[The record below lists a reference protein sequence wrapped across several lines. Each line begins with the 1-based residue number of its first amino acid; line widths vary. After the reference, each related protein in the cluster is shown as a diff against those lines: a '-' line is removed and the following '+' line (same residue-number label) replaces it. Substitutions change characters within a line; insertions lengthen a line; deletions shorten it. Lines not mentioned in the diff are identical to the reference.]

1 MRFENI
7 SGALQHAFVSFP
19 YNYDTL
25 YDFYKIFEIDI
36 SILKIHM
43 KRITFEFGE
52 ILRQIS

>member
-1 MRFENI
+1 MGFASI

-25 YDFYKIFEIDI
+25 YDFYKKFEIAI

-43 KRITFEFGE
+43 
-52 ILRQIS
+52 